1 MDGRHAAGAPR
12 AEVTPLRAV
21 VWRRHRDNASLE
33 CAVLSQLNT
42 GYEITGEIVTAHEGE
57 PLRVTYRLRCRPDWR
72 SRALTVEQRHGLTAS
87 TLRLSVGSG
96 GRWRM
101 NGKRV
106 DGLVECT
113 DVDLALRPSTNALPI
128 NRLRLA
134 VGETAEITAAWVLF
148 PGLEVVP
155 ARQSYER
162 RAERIYRYE
171 SRDSGFRA
179 DIEVDELGLPIRYQD
194 IWYQGIWERIAER
207 S

>member
-1 MDGRHAAGAPR
+1 
-12 AEVTPLRAV
+12 
-21 VWRRHRDNASLE
+21 
-33 CAVLSQLNT
+33 VLSQLKT

-57 PLRVTYRLRCRPDWR
+57 PLRVAYRLRCGPDWR
-72 SRALTVEQRHGLTAS
+72 SRALTIEQRRGSRAS
-87 TLRLSVGSG
+87 TLRLSVGVG

-101 NGKRV
+101 NGEQV
-106 DGLVECT
+106 HGLAGCT
-113 DVDLALRPSTNALPI
+113 DVDLALSPSTNALPI

-134 VGETAEITAAWVLF
+134 VGEKAEIVAAWVLV

-162 RAERIYRYE
+162 RAERTYRYE

-179 DIEVDELGLPIRYQD
+179 DVEVDEFGLPIRYQD
-194 IWYQGIWERIAER
+194 IWERIAEG